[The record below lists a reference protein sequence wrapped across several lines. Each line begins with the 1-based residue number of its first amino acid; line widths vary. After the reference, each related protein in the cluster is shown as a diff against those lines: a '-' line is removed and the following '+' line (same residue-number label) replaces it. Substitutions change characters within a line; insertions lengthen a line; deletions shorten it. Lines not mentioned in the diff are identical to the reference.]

1 MTVDSDWVWY
11 DTVVFGA
18 AANTAFELFQI
29 QLGAD
34 ATHNEQFTNLPL
46 PGQIP
51 QNEKFSI
58 EKISFQ
64 VDFVPTTLA
73 DLRDWPIKGVFEIKR
88 NDTLIYKAPLAEA
101 VDNSSFMGVAAIAA
115 AASQVAG
122 GAVNDGHTFKR
133 ALPLNGGD
141 FFKVR
146 VVQGIA
152 ISAASNIKCLLHG
165 TRTTPQ

>member
-1 MTVDSDWVWY
+1 MPDMDWVWY
-11 DTVVFGA
+11 DTCVMGA
-18 AANTAFELFQI
+18 TAGAAFELFQV

-58 EKISFQ
+58 EEVIFQ
-64 VDFVPTTLA
+64 QDFVQVLVP
-73 DLRDWPIKGVFEIKR
+73 DGRDWPIKSIFEIKQ
-88 NDTLIYKAPLAEA
+88 NDTLVWKSPLGIA
-101 VDNSSFMGVAAIAA
+101 VGYSAYGGDIDLAA
-115 AASQVAG
+115 AAGLTAIG
-122 GAVNDGHTFKR
+122 LIGDGLQFKR
-133 ALPLNGGD
+133 PIVLNGGD

-152 ISAASNIKCLLHG
+152 ITASSNIKCYLRG
-165 TRTTPQ
+165 TRTVK

>member
-1 MTVDSDWVWY
+1 MPDIDWVWY
-11 DTVVFGA
+11 DTAVFGA
-18 AANTAFELFQI
+18 TAGAVFEMFQV

-51 QNEKFSI
+51 QNEKFAI
-58 EKISFQ
+58 EKISFE
-64 VDFVPTTLA
+64 VDFVPTALA
-73 DLRDWPIKGVFEIKR
+73 DIRDWPIKSVYEIRR
-88 NDTLIYKAPLAEA
+88 NDTVVYKSPLPEA

-115 AASQVAG
+115 AASQVG
-122 GAVNDGHTFKR
+122 GGSMNDGHTFKR
-133 ALPLNGGD
+133 PILLNGGD

-152 ISAASNIKCLLHG
+152 ITAASNIKCLLHG
-165 TRTTPQ
+165 TRTIPA

>member
-1 MTVDSDWVWY
+1 MAEIDWVWY

-18 AANTAFELFQI
+18 AANTAFEAFQV

-51 QNEKFSI
+51 QNEKFAI
-58 EKISFQ
+58 EKISVQ

-73 DLRDWPIKGVFEIKR
+73 DLRDFPVKAVLEVKR
-88 NDTLIYKAPLAEA
+88 NDTLVYKAPLAEF

-122 GAVNDGHTFKR
+122 GSMNDGHTFKR
-133 ALPLNGGD
+133 AIQLNGGD
-141 FFKVR
+141 FFKIR
-146 VVQGIA
+146 IVQGTA
-152 ISAASNIKCLLHG
+152 ITAASNLKVLLHG
-165 TRTTPQ
+165 TRTTT